1 MPMQDNALIVS
12 TDYFPIS
19 TPGSELKLT
28 CAKDGTDFQPREGDG
43 QEGSLRGS
51 GEAGKG
57 QLCPAPSSCKRY
69 NTSFFNG
76 GHAKHFLFY
85 ANLNFAV

>member
-51 GEAGKG
+51 GEGA
-57 QLCPAPSSCKRY
+57 
-69 NTSFFNG
+69 
-76 GHAKHFLFY
+76 
-85 ANLNFAV
+85 AVPRPLILQTVQY